1 MTPEVAAM
9 LHRTGQVTNGKNLG
23 DVAEIAIR
31 GTNNNDYHYPF
42 RTYVNRARLI
52 AANGDAANHVFWT
65 QKPAT
70 VSTLIGMDAWLAAV
84 EADGSSDPL
93 HIKIVRN
100 KPADI
105 VTACWIGGVMITDQ
119 AVCDVQYP
127 YFREPRTTAGDATT
141 IYVMKCQL
149 KPLDRNATTSHSLTR
164 NGSRC
169 KATFPTG
176 VCDFAKPGV
185 GFQPSAPW
193 LTYANGPGGVPL
205 GEAPLSMPRP

>member
-1 MTPEVAAM
+1 M

-52 AANGDAANHVFWT
+52 AANGDAGNHVFWT
-65 QKPAT
+65 QKPAA

-84 EADGSSDPL
+84 EADGSPDPL
-93 HIKIVRN
+93 HIKVVRN

-127 YFREPRTTAGDATT
+127 YFREPRTTAGDTTT

-149 KPLDRNATTSHSLTR
+149 KPVDRNSYNVTFTDAQWAALQ
-164 NGSRC
+164 G
-169 KATFPTG
+169 AFPTG
-176 VCDFAKPGV
+176 VCDFSLPGV
-185 GFQPSAPW
+185 GFQPNVPW
-193 LTYANGPGGVPL
+193 LTYAGGPGGVSL
-205 GEAPLSMPRP
+205 GNPPLSQPRP